1 MGSLESL
8 PEGKIFEGFIV
19 RSNLGHEVIL
29 NFKNTPDAMRQL
41 EYKLLM
47 LPLEQI
53 KRNEKFIS
61 QIVKRVKGDKH
72 FIKKEVKNS
81 IKKLVFCV
89 RKTTNAKKWH
99 KMNPKRVSQWPPFYD
114 NF

>member
-61 QIVKRVKGDKH
+61 QIVKRVKGDKKS
-72 FIKKEVKNS
+72 IKREVKRLN
-81 IKKLVFCV
+81 KKAGFSCSEES
-89 RKTTNAKKWH
+89 KCQ
-99 KMNPKRVSQWPPFYD
+99 KMV
-114 NF
+114 